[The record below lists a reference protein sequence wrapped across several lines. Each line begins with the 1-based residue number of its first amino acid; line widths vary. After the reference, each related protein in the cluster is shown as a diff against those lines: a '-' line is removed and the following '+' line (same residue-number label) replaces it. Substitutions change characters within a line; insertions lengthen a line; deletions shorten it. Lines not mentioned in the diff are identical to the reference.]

1 MDIDAPNHD
10 QVNDCISD
18 SNSESS
24 AGDELDYELESD
36 EESNLDIIFDNG
48 NIDYTVPD
56 IKSNPPSWTDQVEHI
71 TVPSSNSKEDLHCL
85 EISM

>member
-1 MDIDAPNHD
+1 MDIDAPNDD

-24 AGDELDYELESD
+24 QGDYELKSD
-36 EESNLDIIFDNG
+36 EEFDFDIVVDNG
-48 NIDYTVPD
+48 NIDYTVLD

-71 TVPSSNSKEDLHCL
+71 TVPQFKFKGGPT
-85 EISM
+85 